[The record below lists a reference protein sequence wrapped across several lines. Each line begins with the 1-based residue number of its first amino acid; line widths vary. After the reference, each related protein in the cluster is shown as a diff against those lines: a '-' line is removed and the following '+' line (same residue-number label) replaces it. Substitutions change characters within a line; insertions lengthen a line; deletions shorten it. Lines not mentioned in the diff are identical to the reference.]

1 MEGVLAT
8 VLDFGEQLQQLWTF
22 AHGVEQHLDQRLV
35 ELRRVGEA
43 EGWWREEYFT
53 EIIGSTFP
61 RFLRYSV
68 ILTIYGITEGT
79 LTEICGFVQR
89 RRQIP
94 FAVHET
100 RGSGLRQRV
109 QYLSRCLGEQF
120 TVPDQLHHLA
130 AVRHCIAH
138 VSGDLLNWNQRH
150 NTLRRRRR
158 RSGSAS
164 SAAALSCHSRH
175 ALRSLRRLLI
185 GSTASSP
192 LSIRSCGRCG
202 DRKSTR
208 LNSSH

>member
-22 AHGVEQHLDQRLV
+22 AHGVEQNLDQRLV

-79 LTEICGFVQR
+79 LTEICRFVQR

-138 VSGDLLNWNQRH
+138 VSGDLLNWNQRQH
-150 NTLRRRRR
+150 VEKAAQALGLRIERGRIVVPFEACAPLAQTALDWLN
-158 RSGSAS
+158 GIV
-164 SAAALSCHSRH
+164 AAVDPKLWSVR
-175 ALRSLRRLLI
+175 
-185 GSTASSP
+185 
-192 LSIRSCGRCG
+192 
-202 DRKSTR
+202 
-208 LNSSH
+208 